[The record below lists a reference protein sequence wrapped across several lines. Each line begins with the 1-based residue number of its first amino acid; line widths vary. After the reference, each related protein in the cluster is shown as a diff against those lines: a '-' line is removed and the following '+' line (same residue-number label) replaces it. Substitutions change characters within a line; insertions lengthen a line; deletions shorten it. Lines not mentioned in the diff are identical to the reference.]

1 MDDTSTGQISDK
13 YGNAL
18 DGLPKDSKLLIELN
32 KMILKY
38 SVGGWKKEDFLK
50 SVEQMDIAKKENG
63 KSNLYNKESIKKLL
77 KERGIKSGLSKY
89 SREELIRLYFKDKF
103 YNENK
108 DELCKLDRAELVN
121 FLDQFKDRLKTII
134 TTIPEGNQALLKI
147 DDIVDVDHGFHH
159 KEASREL
166 IYLSNP
172 LYTLFTMITEHYHVI
187 RSAYREQVET
197 LTSYD
202 AMEMEDEIRSGW
214 TEYVPDVLDD
224 MIRITYRTYN
234 SIKKTSLEIMKI
246 ILAKLY
252 DVDTLNHRA
261 NINPIVNIILHG
273 NYTDPIFINHYPW
286 DKEKFDYSLKLFQL
300 LVNNGLEEVNIAGVR
315 YDIILGERGI
325 VRSQVNGKVL
335 LSQMPFSNHVTF
347 LHPAVLASLQDGGD
361 ARYYSICRRHLKDL
375 WKHSRKLHRSKKRLN
390 FALGTVDPH
399 SPLNFIEESNLI
411 ESMGRIKP
419 GKRMLSETMR
429 RQHLIGDVQ
438 NKDFLTERRL
448 TLGSAI
454 TRDESVMRDI
464 PLEVLGNILTYL
476 SKEHIPMPEQKIS
489 DILETIHE
497 RREFEKAFGPIEPE
511 PEPEPE
517 PLAIMDRVSPRIKL
531 DEGAEGIEMQV
542 SEKGKPALESP
553 GKKKK
558 KLTKKKKKKKE
569 KRTHQAHGSK
579 SGKSRKI
586 TQGKLE
592 GKPIGGVIS
601 PPKEK
606 KKLGF
611 EEWMRAE
618 GNLGDDETMEVLDA
632 EELAH
637 YKEEYEEAGGIADP
651 PEVVVVRAGMGEVGP
666 DGYTEQETEW
676 GGEMW

>member
-1 MDDTSTGQISDK
+1 MDNTSTGQISDK
-13 YGNAL
+13 YENAL

-224 MIRITYRTYN
+224 MIRITYRTYI

-246 ILAKLY
+246 LLAKLY

-261 NINPIVNIILHG
+261 NINPIVNIILRG
-273 NYTDPIFINHYPW
+273 NYTDPTFRNHYRW
-286 DKEKFDYSLKLFQL
+286 DKEQFDYSLKLFQL

-315 YDIILGERGI
+315 YDIILGERGN
-325 VRSQVNGKVL
+325 VFYHSVNGKIL
-335 LSQMPFSNHVTF
+335 LSEPPFLNHVVYPHTQE
-347 LHPAVLASLQDGGD
+347 VLASLQEGGG
-361 ARYYSICRRHLKDL
+361 ATYYSICRRHLKDI
-375 WKHSRKLHRSKKRLN
+375 WKKSRKLHRSKKRLN
-390 FALGTVDPH
+390 FALGTVDPQ

-411 ESMGRIKP
+411 ESMVNMKP
-419 GKRMLSETMR
+419 PKRLISETMR

-448 TLGSAI
+448 TLGTAI

-464 PLEVLGNILTYL
+464 PLEVLDKVLTYL
-476 SKEHIPMPEQKIS
+476 SKEHIPMPEQKIT
-489 DILETIHE
+489 DILSTIHE
-497 RREFEKAFGPIEPE
+497 RREFEQSFGPI
-511 PEPEPE
+511 EPE
-517 PLAIMDRVSPRIKL
+517 PLAIMDRLEPIY
-531 DEGAEGIEMQV
+531 EMDQEV
-542 SEKGKPALESP
+542 HDPNLVPLGEQDVEQSKPQS

-558 KLTKKKKKKKE
+558 KTKNKK
-569 KRTHQAHGSK
+569 R
-579 SGKSRKI
+579 
-586 TQGKLE
+586 
-592 GKPIGGVIS
+592 
-601 PPKEK
+601 
-606 KKLGF
+606 
-611 EEWMRAE
+611 
-618 GNLGDDETMEVLDA
+618 
-632 EELAH
+632 
-637 YKEEYEEAGGIADP
+637 
-651 PEVVVVRAGMGEVGP
+651 
-666 DGYTEQETEW
+666 
-676 GGEMW
+676 

>member
-38 SVGGWKKEDFLK
+38 SVGGWKKEEFLR
-50 SVEQMDIAKKENG
+50 SVKKMSEAKKESG
-63 KSNLYNKESIKKLL
+63 KANLYNKESIKKLL
-77 KERGIKSGLSKY
+77 KELGIESGLSKY
-89 SREELIRLYFKDKF
+89 SREELIRLYFKERF
-103 YNENK
+103 YIENK

-224 MIRITYRTYN
+224 MIRITYRTYI

-246 ILAKLY
+246 LLAKLY

-261 NINPIVNIILHG
+261 NINPIVNIILRG
-273 NYTDPIFINHYPW
+273 NYTDPTFRNHYRW
-286 DKEKFDYSLKLFQL
+286 DKEQFDYSLKLFQL

-315 YDIILGERGI
+315 YDIILGERGN
-325 VRSQVNGKVL
+325 VFYHSVNGKIL
-335 LSQMPFSNHVTF
+335 LSQPPFLNHVVYPHTQE
-347 LHPAVLASLQDGGD
+347 VLASLQEGGG
-361 ARYYSICRRHLKDL
+361 ATYYSICRRHLKDI
-375 WKHSRKLHRSKKRLN
+375 WKKSRKLHRSKKRLN
-390 FALGTVDPH
+390 FALGTVHPQ

-411 ESMGRIKP
+411 ESMGNMKP
-419 GKRMLSETMR
+419 PKRLISETMR

-438 NKDFLTERRL
+438 NKDFLTEKRL
-448 TLGSAI
+448 TLGTAI
-454 TRDESVMRDI
+454 TRDESVMKDI
-464 PLEVLGNILTYL
+464 PLEVLDKVLTYL
-476 SKEHIPMPEQKIS
+476 SKEHIPMPEQKIT
-489 DILETIHE
+489 DILSTIHE
-497 RREFEKAFGPIEPE
+497 RREFEQSFGPI
-511 PEPEPE
+511 EPE
-517 PLAIMDRVSPRIKL
+517 PLAIMDRLEPIYGMDQEVHDPNLVPLGEQDVEQS
-531 DEGAEGIEMQV
+531 
-542 SEKGKPALESP
+542 KPQS

-558 KLTKKKKKKKE
+558 KTKNKK
-569 KRTHQAHGSK
+569 R
-579 SGKSRKI
+579 
-586 TQGKLE
+586 
-592 GKPIGGVIS
+592 
-601 PPKEK
+601 
-606 KKLGF
+606 
-611 EEWMRAE
+611 
-618 GNLGDDETMEVLDA
+618 
-632 EELAH
+632 
-637 YKEEYEEAGGIADP
+637 
-651 PEVVVVRAGMGEVGP
+651 
-666 DGYTEQETEW
+666 
-676 GGEMW
+676 